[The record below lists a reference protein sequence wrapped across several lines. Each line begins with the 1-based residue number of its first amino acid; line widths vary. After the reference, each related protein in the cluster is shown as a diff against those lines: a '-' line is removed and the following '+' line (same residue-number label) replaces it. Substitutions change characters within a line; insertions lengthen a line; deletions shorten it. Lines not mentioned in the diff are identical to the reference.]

1 MMAYRAAEHETT
13 GTTPNLLMLGRE
25 TTMPLDLIYC
35 MPTSVKPVPTNQWV
49 WELKERIED
58 AHTFVRGHIKQ
69 AILRQKTYH
78 DKKLSWRKFEKGD
91 EVYIFF
97 PQKKIGCSPKLT
109 SFWRGPFTIL
119 RKMSDV
125 LYEVNCGRSGKPQVI
140 HCDRIKK
147 KISQMLREED
157 VDLVIN
163 DRVIENVEN
172 EIDTHTDE
180 FTDVSL
186 RDNIRPRREVM
197 VKTKTTP
204 RLTKQVTLVMKETC
218 PLCKE
223 EYSDTDKLKNHVLT
237 CAQDKSRL
245 TCYQCN
251 QMFKKT
257 LYYARHMKKYHQHE
271 EFKIVEAPQR
281 KKITVQMSQIHF
293 LMTVNPPQEVE
304 KSFPIPEKSSNKQK
318 IDGKVHSP
326 DLNSKSE
333 TEPEEHS
340 EDTKSESQVT
350 SENRKN
356 KREIDSTFQDK
367 AVQVEGLKHRKYIKT
382 VTRYVENNREI
393 EETVLEEFLSYD

>member
-13 GTTPNLLMLGRE
+13 GATPHLLMLGRE

-49 WELKERIED
+49 LELKERIED

-97 PQKKIGCSPKLT
+97 PQKKIGCSSKLT

-125 LYEVNCGRSGKPQVI
+125 LYEINCGRSGKPQVI

-186 RDNIRPRREVM
+186 RDNIRPRREV
-197 VKTKTTP
+197 KRP
-204 RLTKQVTLVMKETC
+204 ER
-218 PLCKE
+218 
-223 EYSDTDKLKNHVLT
+223 Y
-237 CAQDKSRL
+237 QDFI
-245 TCYQCN
+245 CD
-251 QMFKKT
+251 F
-257 LYYARHMKKYHQHE
+257 
-271 EFKIVEAPQR
+271 
-281 KKITVQMSQIHF
+281 
-293 LMTVNPPQEVE
+293 
-304 KSFPIPEKSSNKQK
+304 
-318 IDGKVHSP
+318 G
-326 DLNSKSE
+326 
-333 TEPEEHS
+333 
-340 EDTKSESQVT
+340 
-350 SENRKN
+350 
-356 KREIDSTFQDK
+356 
-367 AVQVEGLKHRKYIKT
+367 
-382 VTRYVENNREI
+382 
-393 EETVLEEFLSYD
+393 